1 MRESQESQES
11 QKSQAS
17 QELHEFTRQFR
28 AMGTDVG
35 LWLWHAD
42 EALAGRALARTERF
56 FLRTEAQLSR
66 FQADSELSRL
76 NRAAGRP
83 HPVSPLLFDLVRSA
97 LAWRERT
104 GGIFDP
110 TVLGAL
116 IAHGYDRSF
125 EQVARRDG
133 QAGPAPVSRPAGS
146 RVGLNPAERRIWL
159 PAGVGLDLGGIAK
172 GWAVQQAAQRLG
184 RLGPALAD
192 AGGDIACVGAPPT
205 GSRWLVGIADP
216 HHAEADLA
224 TLTLADESVATS
236 SLTGRRW
243 QYHGQAAHHLIDPR
257 TGAPAVTDL
266 ASVTVVAPRLP
277 DAEIH
282 AKVALILGSAEG
294 VAYLNKQPGVAAL
307 LVTAGGDQL
316 SCGPLEDKAYV
327 YSPTFT
333 RTFLTLV

>member
-1 MRESQESQES
+1 MP
-11 QKSQAS
+11 
-17 QELHEFTRQFR
+17 EFNRQFR

-35 LWLWHAD
+35 LWLWHTD
-42 EALAGRALARTERF
+42 EALAGQALAQTEQF
-56 FLRTEAQLSR
+56 FIRAEAQLSR

-83 HPVSPLLFDLVRSA
+83 YAVSPLLFDLVELA
-97 LAWRERT
+97 LAWRDRT

-110 TVLGAL
+110 TVLRAL

-125 EQVARRDG
+125 EQIARRGDG
-133 QAGPAPVSRPAGS
+133 QVAPAPASHPAGG
-146 RVGLNPAERRIWL
+146 RVRLSPAERRIWL
-159 PAGVGLDLGGIAK
+159 PSGVGLDLGGIAK
-172 GWAVQQAAQRLG
+172 GWAVQQAAHRLG
-184 RLGPALAD
+184 RLGPALVD

-216 HHAEADLA
+216 HRPEADLA
-224 TLTLADESVATS
+224 ALTLADEAVATS

-243 QYHGQAAHHLIDPR
+243 QYHGRPAHHLIDPR

-282 AKVALILGSAEG
+282 AKVALILGSADG
-294 VAYLNKQPGVAAL
+294 LAYLDKQPGVAAL
-307 LVTAGGDQL
+307 LVTAAGDQL

>member
-1 MRESQESQES
+1 MR
-11 QKSQAS
+11 
-17 QELHEFTRQFR
+17 EFTRQFR

-42 EALAGRALARTERF
+42 EALAGQALAQAEQF
-56 FLRTEAQLSR
+56 FIRTEAHLSR

-83 HPVSPLLFDLVRSA
+83 YQVSPLLFDLVESA
-97 LAWRERT
+97 LAWRDRT

-110 TVLGAL
+110 TVLRAL

-125 EQVARRDG
+125 EQVVRRDS
-133 QAGPAPVSRPAGS
+133 QAGPTSISRPAGG
-146 RVGLNPAERRIWL
+146 RVRLNPAERRIWL

-172 GWAVQQAAQRLG
+172 GWTVQQAAHRLG
-184 RLGPALAD
+184 RLGPALVD
-192 AGGDIACVGAPPT
+192 AGGDIACVGVPPT
-205 GSRWLVGIADP
+205 GSRWLVGVADP
-216 HHAEADLA
+216 HQADADLA
-224 TLTLADESVATS
+224 TLTLADEAVATS
-236 SLTGRRW
+236 SLTRRRW
-243 QYHGQAAHHLIDPR
+243 QIHGQPAHHLIDPR

-294 VAYLNKQPGVAAL
+294 VAYLEKQPDVAAL
-307 LVTAGGDQL
+307 LVTAAGDQL
-316 SCGPLEDKAYV
+316 KYGPLEDKAYV

-333 RTFLTLV
+333 RTFLSLV

>member
-1 MRESQESQES
+1 
-11 QKSQAS
+11 
-17 QELHEFTRQFR
+17 
-28 AMGTDVG
+28 MGTDVG

-42 EALAGRALARTERF
+42 EAVASQALDQAEQF
-56 FLRTEAQLSR
+56 FARTEAQLSR

-83 HPVSPLLFDLVRSA
+83 FLASPLLYDLVELA
-97 LAWRERT
+97 LAWRDRT

-110 TVLGAL
+110 TVLRAL

-133 QAGPAPVSRPAGS
+133 QVGPAPASHPAGN
-146 RVGLNPAERRIWL
+146 RVRLNRAERRIWL
-159 PAGVGLDLGGIAK
+159 PSGAGLDLGGIAK
-172 GWAVQQAAQRLG
+172 GWTVQQAAHRLG
-184 RLGPALAD
+184 RLGPALVD
-192 AGGDIACVGAPPT
+192 AGGDITCVGVPPT

-216 HHAEADLA
+216 HQPEADLA
-224 TLTLADESVATS
+224 TLTLADEAVATS

-243 QYHGQAAHHLIDPR
+243 RVHGQTAHHLIDPR

-266 ASVTVVAPRLP
+266 SSVTVIAPRLP

-294 VAYLNKQPGVAAL
+294 LSYLNKQPGVAAL
-307 LVTAGGDQL
+307 LVTATGDQL